1 MVYRSKVGKLGKRS
15 KSLSLGYERLTAL
28 QQDSS
33 LPIPLFPT
41 SQLHANTAIELLFYQ
56 TRELVYVNAFFLL
69 LWACLIRDD
78 RTLSKDPLSLL
89 PLRHPVLGTATI
101 TRVSV
106 VASHY
111 MHMTFAN
118 YYVVYLQNPSAD
130 DPDLEMILNSV
141 SMIRVSLSAKSTG
154 RVRHD

>member
-1 MVYRSKVGKLGKRS
+1 MPS
-15 KSLSLGYERLTAL
+15 
-28 QQDSS
+28 
-33 LPIPLFPT
+33 FC
-41 SQLHANTAIELLFYQ
+41 F
-56 TRELVYVNAFFLL
+56 
-69 LWACLIRDD
+69 LWAYLIRDN
-78 RTLSKDPLSLL
+78 RTLPKDPPSRL

-106 VASHY
+106 VALHY

-141 SMIRVSLSAKSTG
+141 SMIRVRLSANALAVHGTT
-154 RVRHD
+154 D